1 MFGLLEQIL
10 RQAVERVSSQI
21 LTYAPGLLAAIFI
34 LAVTLL
40 IARLVRWLIIR
51 IFKGIAVD
59 RFLRHS
65 GISSM
70 IDQAGRLQTSQV
82 VAKTAYW
89 LILVAGI
96 LVALNSFN
104 SDLSSRVTETIV
116 FLLPKLLAAAAIIIV
131 GAWIGRYLGRT
142 TLVWAVN
149 EGVPWPR
156 KLAAFVRALFTFGG
170 VVAAADHLDFARS
183 VFLSAFILVVGGI
196 VLAGSLALGL
206 SGRESVRHYLNE
218 RKETSEENADDR
230 PLWRH
235 TTIVT
240 FLASCAPIF

>member
-1 MFGLLEQIL
+1 
-10 RQAVERVSSQI
+10 
-21 LTYAPGLLAAIFI
+21 
-34 LAVTLL
+34 
-40 IARLVRWLIIR
+40 VRWLIIR

-131 GAWIGRYLGRT
+131 GAWIGRYRRT
-142 TLVWAVN
+142 IWFGPSTRACQ
-149 EGVPWPR
+149 
-156 KLAAFVRALFTFGG
+156 AAHSYVCPGPFTFG
-170 VVAAADHLDFARS
+170 VAAAATTGFRQKCFPSA
-183 VFLSAFILVVGGI
+183 LSWLRDGA
-196 VLAGSLALGL
+196 AGVSLRPQR
-206 SGRESVRHYLNE
+206 GRETAPLPEREKGNRRERRRQPRRHL
-218 RKETSEENADDR
+218 
-230 PLWRH
+230 H
-235 TTIVT
+235 
-240 FLASCAPIF
+240 ASALLP